1 MPPKREQKK
10 EKQPSL
16 SGYLCSESGKG
27 KMRAVRRERVSAR
40 FSCRC
45 RPVWRLSGRGS
56 RCRRSSLR
64 NQAVEVVDD
73 VAVALHV
80 DADVVVVADIAEN
93 DPRAE
98 EMAIVRQRDVGRDL
112 LERPVSEELA
122 HLVHGGHEAVCA
134 DHLDLARTL
143 KLGDAD

>member
-1 MPPKREQKK
+1 MSR
-10 EKQPSL
+10 
-16 SGYLCSESGKG
+16 KG
-27 KMRAVRRERVSAR
+27 KTRAVRRERVSAR

-64 NQAVEVVDD
+64 NQAVEVVDR
-73 VAVALHV
+73 VAVTLH
-80 DADVVVVADIAEN
+80 VVADVAIIADVAEN
-93 DPRAE
+93 DLRAE
-98 EMAIVRQRDVGRDL
+98 EMVIVRQRDVGQNL

>member
-1 MPPKREQKK
+1 MPPKREKRG
-10 EKQPSL
+10 KQPSL
-16 SGYLCSESGKG
+16 SGYPCSDSRKG
-27 KMRAVRRERVSAR
+27 KLRAVRREAVSAR

-45 RPVWRLSGRGS
+45 RPVWRLSGRES
-56 RCRRSSLR
+56 RCRRSSLG

-98 EMAIVRQRDVGRDL
+98 EMAIVRQRDVGRNL

-143 KLGDAD
+143 KLRDAV